1 MQFRDLILRCD
12 NKNADGSRKKCPA
25 KGYFYEVFF
34 NGECIARSQT
44 NPETDACRELL
55 QRGLK
60 GKARFWRAGKNTHDL
75 EMDVERG
82 AAHVL
87 IESPKTGLHWRRYR
101 EFPEVTPWRT
111 RKARNDTHVKP
122 ASQPIEIRASV

>member
-1 MQFRDLILRCD
+1 MQVHNLILRCD
-12 NKNADGSRKKCPA
+12 DKNADGSRKKCPT

-55 QRGLK
+55 RRGLK
-60 GKARFWRAGKNTHDL
+60 GKARFWRADKSTHDI

-87 IESPKTGLHWRRYR
+87 VEEDRGGLRWRRYR
-101 EFPEVTPWRT
+101 EFPQGTPWRT
-111 RKARNDTHVKP
+111 HKARKDTLVKS
-122 ASQPIEIRASV
+122 ASQPTEIRASA